1 MHYAQSLD
9 GRIATHSKDSQWIG
23 GPASLRLAHQLRA
36 EHGAVMVGV
45 GTVMADNPRLT
56 VRLVPGASPRRV
68 VVDSTLRL
76 PLDAHV
82 LTDGLA
88 PTLVATTER
97 APLSRRRAVSDL
109 GAEVLVVEANE
120 RGNVDLHCLLGRLH
134 AAGIESLLIEGGGGI
149 ITSALRQR
157 LVDRLVVV
165 IAPKLIGAGTEA
177 VGDLGVGRLRD
188 ALGFASACFRLLD
201 EDVVFEGHFDRAP

>member
-1 MHYAQSLD
+1 
-9 GRIATHSKDSQWIG
+9 
-23 GPASLRLAHQLRA
+23 
-36 EHGAVMVGV
+36 
-45 GTVMADNPRLT
+45 
-56 VRLVPGASPRRV
+56 
-68 VVDSTLRL
+68 
-76 PLDAHV
+76 
-82 LTDGLA
+82 
-88 PTLVATTER
+88 
-97 APLSRRRAVSDL
+97 
-109 GAEVLVVEANE
+109 VLVVEANE

-201 EDVVFEGHFDRAP
+201 EDVVFEGHFDRTP